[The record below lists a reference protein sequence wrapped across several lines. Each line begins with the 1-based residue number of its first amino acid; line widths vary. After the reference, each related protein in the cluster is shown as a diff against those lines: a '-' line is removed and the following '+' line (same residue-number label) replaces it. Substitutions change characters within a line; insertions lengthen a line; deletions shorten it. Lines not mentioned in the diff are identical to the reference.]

1 MADISY
7 SISVRI
13 AKDNLDNVVNVSG
26 VTASMSLTGLRSDTY
41 TLSSNSVSIS
51 TANLGSVGLAYMR
64 NLSTAT
70 ASTASVGIV
79 ASGSYLPFASL
90 RAGEA
95 AVLRLA
101 SGANYEARGT
111 AGARLRVDITEG

>member
-7 SISVRI
+7 SISVRVS
-13 AKDNLDNVVNVSG
+13 KDNLDNAVNVSG

-41 TLSSNSVSIS
+41 TLSSNAVSIS

-70 ASTASVGIV
+70 ASTASIGIGGG
-79 ASGSYLPFASL
+79 GSYLPFASL

-101 SGANYEARGT
+101 SGTSYEAKGT

>member
-7 SISVRI
+7 SISVRVS
-13 AKDNLDNVVNVSG
+13 KDNLDNTVNVSG

-41 TLSSNSVSIS
+41 TLSSNAVSIS

-70 ASTASVGIV
+70 ASTASIGIGGG
-79 ASGSYLPFASL
+79 GSYLPFASL

-101 SGANYEARGT
+101 SGTNYEAKGT

>member
-7 SISVRI
+7 SVSVRI
-13 AKDNLDNVVNVSG
+13 SKDNLDNVVNVSG

-70 ASTASVGIV
+70 ASTASIGIGGG
-79 ASGSYLPFASL
+79 GSYLPFASL
-90 RAGEA
+90 RAGEV

-101 SGANYEARGT
+101 GGTNYEARGA
-111 AGARLRVDITEG
+111 AGTRLRVDITEG